1 MKIQSNLM
9 FSPAAVWLFFILLEN
24 CNFAQASSRS
34 SPPSIYPVNNLESSL
49 AASAGQASVVAVRC
63 HDCVV
68 VVSMSPPSIDQ
79 NCNLTLSNVISAT
92 EEENE
97 NEHIQEEDTTRTND
111 RTTTDNEDESGLIPI
126 RHRGP
131 ISIASVSTRGTHKR
145 SRIMHLLQERSGLS
159 LFMTGFASDTQY
171 LARCAAGHV
180 SQEEQVYAGK
190 HMNARDLMRDALA
203 PRLQSATLSGGSRPF
218 GVQVLAIS
226 PGTSAATNTSVNTSG
241 SRRGEKGSP
250 MIMTTLDP
258 SGNLRYWHGMGAC
271 IGKDSNLI
279 KKHLH
284 QLLQQKAATKSTT
297 TTDLEH
303 QETWRDALDVCI
315 KALLETAEESQNLR
329 VTPSEEII
337 SELDAVVIFDRCGRG
352 KGRGYSCARID
363 QKVLVDSF
371 DKCYSSMS
379 NKNAKAKA

>member
-1 MKIQSNLM
+1 
-9 FSPAAVWLFFILLEN
+9 
-24 CNFAQASSRS
+24 
-34 SPPSIYPVNNLESSL
+34 
-49 AASAGQASVVAVRC
+49 
-63 HDCVV
+63 
-68 VVSMSPPSIDQ
+68 MSPPSIDQ
-79 NCNLTLSNVISAT
+79 NCNLTLSNVISGI
-92 EEENE
+92 EEEGE
-97 NEHIQEEDTTRTND
+97 NEHIQEEKEVEGTTRNNNS
-111 RTTTDNEDESGLIPI
+111 TTIDTKDDESGLIPI

-131 ISIASVSTRGTHKR
+131 ISIASVNTRGTHKR

-226 PGTSAATNTSVNTSG
+226 PGTSAGTSG
-241 SRRGEKGSP
+241 NASGSGKEEKGPP

-284 QLLQQKAATKSTT
+284 QLLQQKETIKTNTT
-297 TTDLEH
+297 TTTTTPLEH
-303 QETWRDALDVCI
+303 QDTWRDALDVCI
-315 KALLETAEESQNLR
+315 KALLETAEESQNMR
-329 VTPSEEII
+329 VTPSDEII

-352 KGRGYSCARID
+352 KGKGYSCARID

-371 DKCYSSMS
+371 NKCYSSMG
-379 NKNAKAKA
+379 NKNARAKA